1 MQESQRNFLR
11 NYLETLK
18 KAPSSGV
25 RIPFFRNK
33 EQKEEI
39 AYCNRLLTDLES
51 IGELTEY
58 QKRLIE
64 MSKDAN
70 EIILEDYGITSFDYE
85 ELPNNPHVIYEKT
98 LVKTKS
104 DFEIRKWVR
113 NI

>member
-1 MQESQRNFLR
+1 
-11 NYLETLK
+11 
-18 KAPSSGV
+18 
-25 RIPFFRNK
+25 
-33 EQKEEI
+33 
-39 AYCNRLLTDLES
+39 
-51 IGELTEY
+51 
-58 QKRLIE
+58 

-85 ELPNNPHVIYEKT
+85 EPPNNPHVIYEKT